1 MDATGSGGAVAIS
14 DSALARCIV
23 NTRKGTFNEIR
34 LFGKERKKKKKERK
48 KQLT

>member
-1 MDATGSGGAVAIS
+1 MDATGSGEAVAIS

-34 LFGKERKKKKKERK
+34 LFGKEKKRRRRK